1 MYFSMNLLTESNQN
15 KEIGVYTITPEI
27 ALKILKS
34 HNPYNRIISS
44 NKLSQ
49 YKKLFKSN
57 NFQSD
62 GNSPPIVFDWDGN
75 LIDGQHRVLAVAKS
89 NVEAKFTC
97 LFGFDPN
104 ARFYFDQGK
113 PRTTSDIATM
123 GQLNFGSSYATSWV
137 KGMFLSNRDCGSK
150 CTKTNVE
157 IMNLARKYKDG
168 LDFVCN
174 IKRDYKQ
181 LHRSFVRAQIFKSP
195 LVKAYYYEEESA
207 LLEFSEC
214 FESGKVKQ
222 GVNPSPYNLANAF
235 IKVSGGKSTATRTTA
250 DRRLWFMN
258 TEAAIYC
265 FCNDLEW
272 EFSEV
277 ITDKVHYPLPEFD
290 STEDIKNRFDDS
302 ILRGSSSLK
311 VC

>member
-1 MYFSMNLLTESNQN
+1 MYFSMNFLTESS
-15 KEIGVYTITPEI
+15 KEKKVGVYTVTPEI

-34 HNPYNRIISS
+34 HNPYNRIIST

-75 LIDGQHRVLAVAKS
+75 LIDGQHRILAVAKS

-123 GQLNFGSSYATSWV
+123 GQLNFDSAYATSWV
-137 KGMFLSNRDCGSK
+137 KGMFLSNPNCGSK

-168 LDFVCN
+168 LDFVCG
-174 IKRDYKQ
+174 IKRNYKP
-181 LHRSFVRAQIFKSP
+181 LYSSFVRAQIFKSP
-195 LVKAYYYEEESA
+195 LVKAYYHEEQSM
-207 LLEFSEC
+207 LLEFTEC

-222 GVNPSPYNLANAF
+222 GVNPAPYNLANAF
-235 IKVSGGKSTATRTTA
+235 IKVSRGGKSTATRTTA

-258 TEAAIYC
+258 TEEAIYC
-265 FCNDLEW
+265 FCNGLEW
-272 EFSEV
+272 EFNPNATENPR
-277 ITDKVHYPLPEFD
+277 YPLPEFD
-290 STEDIKNRFDDS
+290 VQTNTHQQLSTLNLASK
-302 ILRGSSSLK
+302 K